1 MFSVR
6 DVVPNGALDGVVQKE
21 FERIGPPI
29 YDAQDL
35 AFAKALQKEL
45 GVEQSGMAQ
54 KVQPYAVKNGGTAS
68 SDIGEVSAIVPLSE
82 LNVATRPLGTVAHH
96 WAQTTCAAHP
106 LGYKG
111 MMVAA
116 KVLAASGVD
125 LLGEPAAV
133 AAAKADFQKNTGG
146 KPYQSPLASDA
157 KPQAS
162 R

>member
-1 MFSVR
+1 M
-6 DVVPNGALDGVVQKE
+6 VQKE
-21 FERIGPPI
+21 LERIGPPA

-35 AFAKALQKEL
+35 AFAKAMQKEL
-45 GVEQSGMAQ
+45 GVEQAGMAE

-68 SDIGEVSAIVPLSE
+68 SDIGEVSAVVPLSE

-96 WAQTTCAAHP
+96 WAQTSCAAHP
-106 LGYKG
+106 VGFKG
-111 MMVAA
+111 MLVAA

-125 LLGEPAAV
+125 LLGDPATV
-133 AAAKADFQKNTGG
+133 AAAKADFQKATGG
-146 KPYQSPLASDA
+146 KPYQSPLPADA